1 MLIHSGPHNLVN
13 IYLRNDGIH
22 KYQTAKMGRD
32 VNRRRLCVRSLSF
45 FVVVVVVSLFLMGTG
60 MVAEKEK

>member
-1 MLIHSGPHNLVN
+1 MN